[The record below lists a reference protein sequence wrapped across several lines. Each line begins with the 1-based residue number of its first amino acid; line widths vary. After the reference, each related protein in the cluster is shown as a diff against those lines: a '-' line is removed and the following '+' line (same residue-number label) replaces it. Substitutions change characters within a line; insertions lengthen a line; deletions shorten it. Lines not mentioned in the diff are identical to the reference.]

1 MVLHLRRRHAAYLK
15 KLTFIVFVL
24 IYCEFA
30 SVLSSDV
37 VPPTYIAHSLMILFI
52 IYYVVIGKCSWPHLT
67 KRGSFVA
74 QDEVEPLKMMLL
86 ADTHLLGPKRGHWF
100 DKLRREWQMHR
111 TFQTALTLHRPDVV
125 TFLGDVFDE
134 GQWSNHEEFRV
145 YMKRFWD
152 LFYVPSHVK
161 VIVAVGNHDVG
172 FHYRMHEYFVDRFE
186 ENFNTSA
193 VHLTAIRGN
202 LFVTVNSM
210 ALYGDSCN
218 FCARARMELGKI
230 RHKLRCSERKEKNCR
245 KEDRLE
251 TSGRPVILM
260 HFPLYRSSDSA
271 CLEPDAAP
279 AAEKEQ
285 LFRENWECLSREATS
300 MLLDSLNPRA
310 VFTGHTHHGCLT
322 MHRKTI
328 PEWTLPSISWR
339 NKRNPSFALAVF
351 TPYDMAMS
359 KCYIPKETTV
369 IFLYIASVVVLVLL
383 SLRGRRRICSLIFA
397 FLFHP
402 GVTVRETK

>member
-1 MVLHLRRRHAAYLK
+1 MLLKHLRRRYAAYLK
-15 KLTFIVFVL
+15 KLTFIVLIL
-24 IYCEFA
+24 IYCE
-30 SVLSSDV
+30 V
-37 VPPTYIAHSLMILFI
+37 I
-52 IYYVVIGKCSWPHLT
+52 IYYIVIGQCSWPHLI
-67 KRGSFVA
+67 KKGSFVA

-125 TFLGDVFDE
+125 AFLGDVFDE
-134 GQWSNHEEFRV
+134 GQWSNRDEFRV

-202 LFVTVNSM
+202 LFVTINSM

-218 FCARARMELGKI
+218 FCARARMELGRI
-230 RHKLRCSERKEKNCR
+230 RHRLRCSERKEKSCR

-251 TSGRPVILM
+251 TSGRPIVLM
-260 HFPLYRSSDSA
+260 NQMLPLQQKRSSCFVKTGSA
-271 CLEPDAAP
+271 CHER
-279 AAEKEQ
+279 Q
-285 LFRENWECLSREATS
+285 HQC
-300 MLLDSLNPRA
+300 
-310 VFTGHTHHGCLT
+310 
-322 MHRKTI
+322 
-328 PEWTLPSISWR
+328 SW
-339 NKRNPSFALAVF
+339 
-351 TPYDMAMS
+351 
-359 KCYIPKETTV
+359 
-369 IFLYIASVVVLVLL
+369 IA
-383 SLRGRRRICSLIFA
+383 
-397 FLFHP
+397 
-402 GVTVRETK
+402 

>member
-1 MVLHLRRRHAAYLK
+1 MHCALNESLSMVLHLRRRHAAYLK

-24 IYCEFA
+24 IYCE
-30 SVLSSDV
+30 
-37 VPPTYIAHSLMILFI
+37 FI

-230 RHKLRCSERKEKNCR
+230 RHKLRCSERKVMQEKNCR

-383 SLRGRRRICSLIFA
+383 SLRGRRRIWCVLCRHFI
-397 FLFHP
+397 LCKVKVE
-402 GVTVRETK
+402 GTWRVRSVHVC

>member
-1 MVLHLRRRHAAYLK
+1 MVLKHLRRRHSACFK
-15 KLTFIVFVL
+15 KLTFIILIL
-24 IYCEFA
+24 IYCE
-30 SVLSSDV
+30 V
-37 VPPTYIAHSLMILFI
+37 I
-52 IYYVVIGKCSWPHLT
+52 IYYVVIGQCSWPHLKKT
-67 KRGSFVA
+67 NVGNFVA
-74 QDEVEPLKMMLL
+74 QDEMVPLKMMLL
-86 ADTHLLGPKRGHWF
+86 SDTHLLGPKRGHWF

-125 TFLGDVFDE
+125 AFLGDVFDE
-134 GQWSNHEEFRV
+134 GQWSNDEEFKV

-161 VIVAVGNHDVG
+161 VLVTVGNHDVG

-193 VHLTAIRGN
+193 VQLTAIRGN

-218 FCARARMELGKI
+218 FCARAKMELRRI
-230 RHKLRCSERKEKNCR
+230 RHKLRCTERKVMQDKSCR
-245 KEDRLE
+245 KEDMLE
-251 TSGRPVILM
+251 TNGRPVVLM

-271 CLEPDAAP
+271 CSEPDAAP
-279 AAEKEQ
+279 AAEKDE
-285 LFRENWECLSREATS
+285 LFRENWECLSQEATS
-300 MLLDSLNPRA
+300 LLLDSLNPRA

-322 MHRKTI
+322 IHRKTI

-339 NKRNPSFALAVF
+339 NKQNPSLALALF
-351 TPYDMAMS
+351 TPDDMAVS

-369 IFLYIASVVVLVLL
+369 IFLYIAAVVALVVS
-383 SLRGRRRICSLIFA
+383 SLRSRRRIW
-397 FLFHP
+397 
-402 GVTVRETK
+402 

>member
-1 MVLHLRRRHAAYLK
+1 MLLKHLRRRYAAYLK
-15 KLTFIVFVL
+15 KLTFIVLIL
-24 IYCEFA
+24 IYCE
-30 SVLSSDV
+30 V
-37 VPPTYIAHSLMILFI
+37 I
-52 IYYVVIGKCSWPHLT
+52 IYYVVIGQCSWPHLI
-67 KRGSFVA
+67 KKGSFIA

-111 TFQTALTLHRPDVV
+111 TFQTALTLHRPHVV
-125 TFLGDVFDE
+125 AFLGDVFDE
-134 GQWSNHEEFRV
+134 GQWSNHDEFRV

-202 LFVTVNSM
+202 LFVTINSM

-218 FCARARMELGKI
+218 FCARARIELGRI
-230 RHKLRCSERKEKNCR
+230 RHRLRCSERKEKSCR

-251 TSGRPVILM
+251 TSGRPIVLM
-260 HFPLYRSSDSA
+260 HFPLYRSSDTA
-271 CLEPDAAP
+271 CSEPDAAP

-339 NKRNPSFALAVF
+339 NKRNPSFALALF
-351 TPYDMAMS
+351 TPNDMAVS

-383 SLRGRRRICSLIFA
+383 SLRGRRRIW
-397 FLFHP
+397 
-402 GVTVRETK
+402 

>member
-1 MVLHLRRRHAAYLK
+1 MHCALNESLSMVLHLRRRHAAYLK

-24 IYCEFA
+24 IYCE
-30 SVLSSDV
+30 
-37 VPPTYIAHSLMILFI
+37 FI

-383 SLRGRRRICSLIFA
+383 SLRGRRRIW
-397 FLFHP
+397 
-402 GVTVRETK
+402 

>member
-1 MVLHLRRRHAAYLK
+1 MHCALNESLSMVLHLRRRHAAYLK

-24 IYCEFA
+24 IYCE
-30 SVLSSDV
+30 
-37 VPPTYIAHSLMILFI
+37 FI

-230 RHKLRCSERKEKNCR
+230 RHKLRCSERKVMQEKNCR

-383 SLRGRRRICSLIFA
+383 SLRGRRRIW
-397 FLFHP
+397 
-402 GVTVRETK
+402 

>member
-1 MVLHLRRRHAAYLK
+1 MHCALNESLSMVLHLRRRHAAYLK

-24 IYCEFA
+24 IYCE
-30 SVLSSDV
+30 
-37 VPPTYIAHSLMILFI
+37 FI

-383 SLRGRRRICSLIFA
+383 SLRGRRRIWCVLCRHFI
-397 FLFHP
+397 LCKVKVE
-402 GVTVRETK
+402 GTWRVRSVHVC

>member
-383 SLRGRRRICSLIFA
+383 SLRGRRRIW
-397 FLFHP
+397 
-402 GVTVRETK
+402 